1 MEQKRRVEISVLNTL
16 FCLIV
21 VLIHI
26 MSYPVAAF
34 SGDIVKYSLVMLPWR
49 LCSFVVQG
57 FIMLS
62 GVKLFLNGKDKSPY
76 IKYQKGRFF
85 GVIVPYAICFAAYYL
100 LIVVAYDYPVDA
112 RFILKEF
119 FTGSLVCH
127 LYFIPLLF
135 QFDLLLPLWRT
146 IVNKCSPKLIIPS
159 AIVFSFVMEMFLP
172 KILGTIFSGF
182 EFLYNDRIFTTY
194 LCYWLM
200 GCYIG
205 KYYDGFLDS
214 LKKYFGIIC
223 AIFALS
229 TVGMLVASF
238 LAYNQLASIPYI
250 NIIHGIY
257 VLSVCIFLYA
267 LSVKIPTEQW
277 ERRKWIFKIDKVSFY
292 IYLYHMFAIIFS
304 DWLLTRLGIS
314 AQWTSFIIRTAIAY
328 GLTLPGCIIYRKFFN
343 GRSIKKV

>member
-1 MEQKRRVEISVLNTL
+1 MERKRRVEISVLNTI

-34 SGDIVKYSLVMLPWR
+34 SGDMLKYSLVMLPWR

-57 FIMLS
+57 SIMLS

-76 IKYQKGRFF
+76 LKYQKGRFF
-85 GVIVPYAICFAAYYL
+85 GVIVPYIICFAAYYVL
-100 LIVVAYDYPVDA
+100 FVVIYDYPVDA

-146 IVNKCSPKLIIPS
+146 VVNKCTPKVVIPI
-159 AIVFSFVMEMFLP
+159 AIVFSFFMEMFLP
-172 KILGTIFSGF
+172 QIIRTIFPGF

-194 LCYWLM
+194 LCYWLI

-205 KYYDGFLDS
+205 RYYE
-214 LKKYFGIIC
+214 Y
-223 AIFALS
+223 
-229 TVGMLVASF
+229 
-238 LAYNQLASIPYI
+238 
-250 NIIHGIY
+250 
-257 VLSVCIFLYA
+257 
-267 LSVKIPTEQW
+267 W
-277 ERRKWIFKIDKVSFY
+277 
-292 IYLYHMFAIIFS
+292 
-304 DWLLTRLGIS
+304 
-314 AQWTSFIIRTAIAY
+314 
-328 GLTLPGCIIYRKFFN
+328 
-343 GRSIKKV
+343 